1 MLALG
6 LDEIHDECRKAG
18 ISAIPSGSCNNC
30 CHFELLKVTHFSS
43 YTWLVSK
50 IPVPSFMLC
59 ADQVS
64 ASDSGL
70 LPGDS
75 LVTSSQM
82 QQF

>member
-6 LDEIHDECRKAG
+6 LDEVPYECRKPG
-18 ISAIPSGSCNNC
+18 ISTVPSGSCNNY
-30 CHFELLKVTHFSS
+30 CHLELLKVTHFSS
-43 YTWLVSK
+43 YTWLVSN
-50 IPVPSFMLC
+50 IPVPSFMLS
-59 ADQVS
+59 ADQVL